1 VFEYL
6 FVEIAHKL
14 MGGGYH
20 VTSVNGEKIKG
31 NPPAYYYAN
40 ILGNEGWEYVGLLGM
55 AGHAQLPCMIFKRR
69 R

>member
-1 VFEYL
+1 
-6 FVEIAHKL
+6 

-40 ILGNEGWEYVGLLGM
+40 ILGNEGWEYAGLLGM